1 MLILSL
7 PVDQGKPL
15 LNLALSDKELGLVD
29 ADLIRPQVDMK
40 ALNNSLALEQ
50 AVRQQMGIQ
59 TLRRQ

>member
-1 MLILSL
+1 
-7 PVDQGKPL
+7 
-15 LNLALSDKELGLVD
+15 
-29 ADLIRPQVDMK
+29 MK